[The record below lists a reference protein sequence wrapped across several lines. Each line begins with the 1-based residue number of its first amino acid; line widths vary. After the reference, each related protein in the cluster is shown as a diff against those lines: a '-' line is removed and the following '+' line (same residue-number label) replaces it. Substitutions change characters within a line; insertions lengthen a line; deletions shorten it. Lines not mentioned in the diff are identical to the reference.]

1 MRDSSFFVRGC
12 DTMVLA
18 DYLFVVNNVSVCYD
32 HPQYFALVPHQ
43 KVWQIVNINISAVTM
58 MSHMLLPQMLER
70 GRGAI
75 INVCSLAAC
84 TPPIPLTAEY
94 TASIVRELV
103 T

>member
-1 MRDSSFFVRGC
+1 MY
-12 DTMVLA
+12 A
-18 DYLFVVNNVSVCYD
+18 DYLFVVNNVSVRYD

-43 KVWQIVNINISAVTM
+43 RVWQIVNMNISAVTM

-75 INVCSLAAC
+75 INVCSVAAC